1 MAGGKCNTYVVVR
14 TPSHVLPD
22 ITYRFDGYMY
32 LPHDKEYYLVFD
44 YSWTVLL
51 INNIVPRGHNPQDF
65 WKKSQSQQLLPLY
78 PCSQT
83 IIELECL
90 HTIKPEPGLSSSS
103 FLFFPQC
110 WVFGHCWA
118 KTHGLWRRDLLI
130 NPYRNIIRYL
140 YFLFENRELPFSIYT
155 AWDQYMKP
163 HNVWFQKIPNRNP
176 WKVTGNS
183 NGVGVSKA
191 KNFNGKY
198 EA

>member
-1 MAGGKCNTYVVVR
+1 M
-14 TPSHVLPD
+14 
-22 ITYRFDGYMY
+22 
-32 LPHDKEYYLVFD
+32 
-44 YSWTVLL
+44 
-51 INNIVPRGHNPQDF
+51 
-65 WKKSQSQQLLPLY
+65 
-78 PCSQT
+78 
-83 IIELECL
+83 
-90 HTIKPEPGLSSSS
+90 
-103 FLFFPQC
+103 
-110 WVFGHCWA
+110 FGHCWA

-140 YFLFENRELPFSIYT
+140 YFLFENWELPFSIYT

-198 EA
+198 EAYLKLQGGGVGVQTKRPSIWRVWIRVWTIIGQRILWSAMSAYFRSESKVPSLFCWVTWKFTSFINLIMSIMTCVHLVWVKSVLPRNIYNTHAIVNWKQSSERQS